1 MMELIYISIGLW
13 LLYTL
18 VNFKTEH
25 GFVYAK
31 YPWAHRNVWGSLPN
45 PQEIKR
51 GYAWTPI
58 SLLKRAFK
66 NSAKNI
72 VFFNY
77 FRLDEDY
84 KDKSKMSGFFAKKAE
99 NTALYFDPLK
109 LTQGCLL
116 VGKMGAGKTEFYFNI
131 LKQKFYN
138 RAVIHQV
145 KAGDFTS
152 LFLTKND
159 MLFSPYDKR
168 GYLWDV
174 MSENEGIIKTF
185 FENYANAVQ
194 GDKKDFFSAAANR
207 LYNEMA
213 VKIRTTYRDEPSSKK
228 WMLLIK
234 AVKDLFSEME
244 GGSQNSKKDI
254 KGTMEA
260 ILEPL
265 EIMAFKMQDPKQK
278 SFVIADFFKR
288 KNQCKLILDNIP
300 EHEKS
305 LTPLFTAFT
314 ACCSQVHT
322 SLPDSKTDF
331 TLYALDEY
339 LSFVSIMDDASKKR
353 LHTLIRSKGG
363 ILMPAVQYV
372 PMDDKKLTQ
381 LLTSSAYAWIYFSV
395 IDEATI
401 KLFKDAI
408 GETEYTYEDKSES
421 KDSKGRKNR
430 SFSNK
435 NEKTHLIFNELL
447 NGLGDKFEH
456 IVYLPNH
463 KMLYKG
469 YTPQA
474 NLKVKAAKQVPAELD
489 VFYKIKYATNAPQED
504 IRDLTFADLFKEKPL
519 SKVEEWRLFKKFQKI
534 QNDEKGLEEFKAQNK
549 LEAVNLEFLFQKY
562 MQNEQVLNNKMKL
575 FTVDERLDLFTKF
588 QKYEG
593 DERLELAFIE
603 KHDLLG
609 ALPAFF
615 EFKDVP
621 LEDMENFS

>member
-1 MMELIYISIGLW
+1 MMELIYISVGLW
-13 LLYTL
+13 VLYSL

-45 PQEIKR
+45 PQTVKR
-51 GYAWTPI
+51 GYIWTSI
-58 SLLKRAFK
+58 STLARTFK
-66 NSAKNI
+66 KSDKNI
-72 VFFNY
+72 VFLDN
-77 FRLDEDY
+77 FRFDEDY
-84 KDKSKMSGFFAKKAE
+84 KTNSKMSNFFAKKTE
-99 NTALYFDPLK
+99 NTSLYFDPLK

-138 RAVIHQV
+138 RVIIHQV

-159 MLFSPYDKR
+159 ILFSPYDKR
-168 GYLWDV
+168 GYLWDT

-185 FENYANAVQ
+185 FENYANAVG

-213 VKIRTTYRDEPSSKK
+213 IKVRTTYKNEPSSKK

-234 AVKDLFSEME
+234 AVKDLFTEME

-331 TLYALDEY
+331 TLYAIDEY
-339 LSFVSIMDDASKKR
+339 LSFIQIMDDASKKR

-395 IDEATI
+395 IEETTI
-401 KLFKDAI
+401 KLFRDAV
-408 GETEYTYEDKSES
+408 GETEYTYQDSSES
-421 KDSKGRKNR
+421 KDSKGKKSR

-435 NEKTHLIFNELL
+435 NEKTNLIFNELL

-463 KMLYKG
+463 KMIYKG

-474 NLKVKAAKQVPAELD
+474 NLKKRAEGSIPSNLD
-489 VFYKIKYATNAPQED
+489 DFYAIKYKTDKPMENLQ
-504 IRDLTFADLFKEKPL
+504 DLTFADLFKEKPL
-519 SKVEEWRLFKKFQKI
+519 SKIDEWKLYKKFEKAKKEGVDLVEFKKTENIAVDLELLFKKYML
-534 QNDEKGLEEFKAQNK
+534 DET
-549 LEAVNLEFLFQKY
+549 
-562 MQNEQVLNNKMKL
+562 VLKNKMKM
-575 FTVDERLDLFTKF
+575 FTVDERFELKTKWDKIEDDAE
-588 QKYEG
+588 QIE
-593 DERLELAFIE
+593 FIE
-603 KHDLLG
+603 QHGLFG

-615 EFKDVP
+615 EFESP
-621 LEDMENFS
+621 EERLELEEWS

>member
-1 MMELIYISIGLW
+1 MELIYISVGLW
-13 LLYTL
+13 VLYSL

-45 PQEIKR
+45 PQTVKR
-51 GYAWTPI
+51 GYIWTSI
-58 SLLKRAFK
+58 STLARTFK
-66 NSAKNI
+66 KSDKNI
-72 VFFNY
+72 VFLDN
-77 FRLDEDY
+77 FRFDEDY
-84 KDKSKMSGFFAKKAE
+84 KTNSKMSNFFAKKTE
-99 NTALYFDPLK
+99 NTSLYFDPLK

-116 VGKMGAGKTEFYFNI
+116 VGKMGSGKTEFYFNI
-131 LKQKFYN
+131 LSQKFYN
-138 RAVIHQV
+138 RVIIHQV

-159 MLFSPYDKR
+159 ILYSPYDKR

-185 FENYANAVQ
+185 FENYANAVG

-213 VKIRTTYRDEPSSKK
+213 IKVRTTYKNEPSSKK

-234 AVKDLFSEME
+234 AVKDLFTEME

-331 TLYALDEY
+331 TLYAIDEY
-339 LSFVSIMDDASKKR
+339 LSFIQIMDDASKKR

-395 IDEATI
+395 IEETTI
-401 KLFKDAI
+401 KLFRDAV
-408 GETEYTYEDKSES
+408 GETEYTYQDKSES

-435 NEKTHLIFNELL
+435 NEKTNLIFNELL

-463 KMLYKG
+463 KMIYKG

-474 NLKVKAAKQVPAELD
+474 NLKTIAKKQVPAELD
-489 VFYKIKYATNAPQED
+489 EFYKIKYATDAQKED
-504 IRDLTFADLFKEKPL
+504 ISNLTFADLFKEKPL
-519 SKVEEWRLFKKFQKI
+519 SKIEEWKLYKKF
-534 QNDEKGLEEFKAQNK
+534 EKAKKEGANLEEFKKTENIAVD
-549 LEAVNLEFLFQKY
+549 LELLFKKY
-562 MQNEQVLNNKMKL
+562 MLDETVLKNKMKM
-575 FTVDERLDLFTKF
+575 FTVDERFELKTKWDKIEDDAE
-588 QKYEG
+588 QIE
-593 DERLELAFIE
+593 FIE
-603 KHDLLG
+603 QHGLFG

-615 EFKDVP
+615 EFESP
-621 LEDMENFS
+621 EERLELEEWS